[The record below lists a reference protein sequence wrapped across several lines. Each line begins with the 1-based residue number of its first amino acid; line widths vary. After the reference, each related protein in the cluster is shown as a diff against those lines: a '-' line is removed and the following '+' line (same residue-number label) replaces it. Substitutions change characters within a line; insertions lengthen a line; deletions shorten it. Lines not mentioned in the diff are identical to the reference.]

1 MKVSQLIDILQQE
14 DPEATVLLMEQEN
27 WPFENSIRGVV
38 ARHEFE
44 EPEDDE
50 CRAPNDERRDND
62 VFLVE
67 GCQLRYGNRNAFDAA
82 RGQY

>member
-1 MKVSQLIDILQQE
+1 MIVSELIEILESE
-14 DPEATVLLMEQEN
+14 DPGATVLFMQQES
-27 WPFENSIRGVV
+27 WPFELSVRGVV
-38 ARHEFE
+38 ARHEFDDSV
-44 EPEDDE
+44 DDE
-50 CRAPNDERRDND
+50 CRASNDERRDND